1 MRGKLFAI
9 ACVALAG
16 CATIVQGSNQNVS
29 VASSPVGAQVTI
41 DGKNMGVT
49 PMVAQ
54 LERKKSHKVQITMA
68 GYQPYE
74 IEMTKGV
81 SGWVAGNILVGG
93 IIGFVVDAVTGAM
106 YKLSPDA
113 INGELGQMTAMTGPS
128 DRIMVRVVLAAD
140 PSWEKI
146 GQLTPSVTLGQ

>member
-1 MRGKLFAI
+1 MRGKLVAF

-29 VASSPVGAQVTI
+29 VSSMPTGAQVTI

-54 LERKKSHKVQITMA
+54 LARKQSHKVQISMA

-81 SGWVAGNILVGG
+81 SGWVAGNLLFGG
-93 IIGFVVDAVTGAM
+93 IPGLVIDAITGSM
-106 YKLSPDA
+106 YKLSPDS
-113 INGELGQMTAMTGPS
+113 INGELGQASAMTGPR
-128 DRIMVRVVLAAD
+128 DQIMVRVVLAAD

-146 GQLTPSVTLGQ
+146 GQLTPVATLGQ

>member
-1 MRGKLFAI
+1 MRGKLFAF

-29 VASSPVGAQVTI
+29 VASSPTGAQVTI

-54 LERKKSHKVQITMA
+54 LARKKSHKVQISMA

-81 SGWVAGNILVGG
+81 SGWVAGNVLFGG
-93 IIGFVVDAVTGAM
+93 IPGFVVDAITGAM
-106 YKLSPDA
+106 YKLTPDT
-113 INGELGQMTAMTGPS
+113 ITGELGQMSAMTGPR
-128 DRIMVRVVLAAD
+128 DQIMVRVVLAAD

-146 GQLTPSVTLGQ
+146 GQLTPVVTLGQ